1 MYQDRGAEALHAE
14 GQHES
19 MVGET
24 ASTLALRPD
33 AAGTSVESRE
43 WAASAHPGL
52 PAKELDSYPGD
63 DREPGMTEK

>member
-1 MYQDRGAEALHAE
+1 
-14 GQHES
+14 

-33 AAGTSVESRE
+33 AAGTSAESRE
-43 WAASAHPGL
+43 WAAPAHPGL